1 MEIVSNLNPGIK
13 NNDESKIS
21 KIAMRKPLGVYK
33 VWKLKFIKQSL
44 SSKIPVDMNSL
55 FMKLYVTYLR
65 NLK

>member
-33 VWKLKFIKQSL
+33 VWKL
-44 SSKIPVDMNSL
+44 NSL
-55 FMKLYVTYLR
+55 FMKLYVT
-65 NLK
+65 

>member
-33 VWKLKFIKQSL
+33 VWKLQI
-44 SSKIPVDMNSL
+44 
-55 FMKLYVTYLR
+55 Y
-65 NLK
+65 